1 MAKSYK
7 GVNLNGDALMH
18 YRTKGSRNGYSKNP
32 NYRAVGQRAT
42 GRLINGRYVYDNPA
56 AQKGAKNNWQ
66 QQANATAGMSMANKI
81 NRAKIEALSKK
92 GAKNNWQQ
100 AGNLTR
106 SMTEVARDLR
116 NRYDLEQKA
125 KAAAKEQTVSG
136 APTRFGSNAVSAG
149 PTGVSAGKIGYF
161 DRKKAAKQTKKL
173 VKKAPNNPEMNNPY
187 SANYKSFSD
196 QIEDI
201 KREQWNKKFPMATNQ
216 TQGSKVLYDKPT
228 GFISKAIMEN
238 SKKGI
243 TSKNPNM
250 LPFQSK
256 TNLTPEQISKTLSV
270 GKFLQQHSNKG
281 ETAARLH
288 KLKEATTPKM
298 TSAMANDPRY
308 TQQAKNPNGRP
319 RARQKVVSTGGKGVQ
334 IREKSANSGMGNDPR
349 YTKVDPAYRKAE
361 IAKKSESGAKNDWQA
376 QAALASSGARLNQ
389 QRAEGKIGG
398 WTGGALAL
406 SEGQRKSVQ
415 KQVKKEQKA
424 VKKQE
429 KAAKKQQIINKIKNI
444 FSKKKK

>member
-32 NYRAVGQRAT
+32 NYRAVGQKAK
-42 GRLINGRYVYDNPA
+42 GQLINGQYVYDNPNA
-56 AQKGAKNNWQ
+56 AVKTVAKG
-66 QQANATAGMSMANKI
+66 
-81 NRAKIEALSKK
+81 
-92 GAKNNWQQ
+92 
-100 AGNLTR
+100 
-106 SMTEVARDLR
+106 
-116 NRYDLEQKA
+116 
-125 KAAAKEQTVSG
+125 QTVSG
-136 APTRFGSNAVSAG
+136 APTRFGSNAISAG

-349 YTKVDPAYRKAE
+349 YTKVDPAYRKSE
-361 IAKKSESGAKNDWQA
+361 VAKKSEAGAKNDWQA

-424 VKKQE
+424 ENGEEKKPE
-429 KAAKKQQIINKIKNI
+429 
-444 FSKKKK
+444 KKKSNKTHFYSPQNFSASYAYVEKNYND